1 MRSSNPIFT
10 NLEKTTFSNSAETA
24 TKTGIT
30 IKTII
35 LLLTTL
41 VTGFFSVQIA
51 TALPEPVLYAVL
63 IGSGILAFIAVM
75 LATFVPKT
83 ALVMSIVYALLQGF
97 VYGLITWILESIF
110 PGVAVTALLGTGT
123 VFTVM
128 FILYNTGLLRGSALL
143 RSVVLGS
150 LLTFIVGSLIL
161 SVTSLVNP
169 GFIESF
175 YSFDLAV
182 GISLFLIVI
191 GALML
196 TLDFERAENVVN
208 MGLPK
213 SAEWNVALGFMITLI
228 WIYYN
233 ILRLAVTIMAR
244 NNN

>member
-10 NLEKTTFSNSAETA
+10 NLEKTAFNPTAETA
-24 TKTGIT
+24 SKTGIT
-30 IKTII
+30 IKTVV
-35 LLLTTL
+35 LLLITL
-41 VTGFFSVQIA
+41 VTGFFSIQIA
-51 TALPEPVLYAVL
+51 LAIPESLLIVVLL
-63 IGSGILAFIAVM
+63 GSAIFAFIAVM
-75 LATFVPKT
+75 LATFIPKI
-83 ALVMSIVYALLQGF
+83 AAPMSIIYAVFQGF
-97 VYGLITWILESIF
+97 TYGLITWLLESIF
-110 PGVAVTALLGTGT
+110 PGVAVTALLGTAT

-143 RSVVLGS
+143 RSVVIGS

-161 SVTSLVNP
+161 SVASLINP
-169 GFIESF
+169 GFFASF
-175 YSFDLAV
+175 YSYEVAI

-196 TLDFERAENVVN
+196 TLDFERAENAVA

-213 SAEWNVALGFMITLI
+213 NYEWNVALGFMITLI

-233 ILRLAVTIMAR
+233 ILKLAVTVMAR